1 MGSSDFRFSISL
13 GLTSKWDSSLIMD
26 RVGIRTQK
34 GSSPTHR
41 SCIFITKDEELGQ
54 IYMPLFELSVQI
66 SPAPPKSSFLEISNF
81 TGLSGKIL
89 SKRLENS
96 RLMIFEARVLRK
108 LFELAFLNNYNAHK
122 KIERRCSAR

>member
-1 MGSSDFRFSISL
+1 MTKVKRLSGAVA
-13 GLTSKWDSSLIMD
+13 GTN
-26 RVGIRTQK
+26 TQT

-66 SPAPPKSSFLEISNF
+66 SPAPLKSSFLEISNF
-81 TGLSGKIL
+81 TWLSGKIL

-96 RLMIFEARVLRK
+96 RLMMFEARVLRLRK
-108 LFELAFLNNYNAHK
+108 LFELTFLNNYNARK